1 MTSSFF
7 TQIGNDIN
15 GEAADDNSG
24 FSLHLSAD
32 GSIVAI
38 GSPWNDGNDGNGS
51 NSGHIRIYKNVNN
64 TWTQLGNNIN
74 GEADDDEFGY
84 SVNISDDGNVV
95 AVGAHQNSTGNGYV
109 RIYKNVNNTWTKVG
123 TDIEGEGVGDNLG
136 RSVSLSSDGNVVA
149 IGAILHEASGNA
161 TGSVRILKN
170 INNTWTQIG
179 SDIDGE
185 DDNNFS
191 GRSVSLSSDGSIIAI
206 GADWNDGNGTDSGH
220 VRIYKNI
227 NDTWT
232 QVGIDI
238 DGEDA
243 GDRSGWAVSL
253 SSDGS
258 IVAIGA
264 TDNDGNGTDSGH
276 VRIYK
281 NINDTWS
288 QVGSDIDGE
297 NTGDFSGVSVSLSS
311 DGTIVAIGSIGPLKD
326 LNGTNSGYVRIYKN
340 INNTWTQ
347 IGSDLDGEAAG
358 DSYGTSVSLSSEGTI
373 VAIGAGLSDKNGN
386 NSGHVGIYQIDIDT
400 TPPNAPS
407 SLSTSSLTNDNTPT
421 ISGIAEVGS
430 TVRLY
435 NGSISDNKTITY
447 NVSVE
452 AKTSEHNSFGSGSSF
467 GYKINNNF
475 APYLSLTP
483 GNTYIFD
490 QSDTSN
496 INHPLLF
503 YLDSNKT
510 NSYSEN
516 VLSVGTPGTSGAYTQ
531 INITSTTPET
541 LHYQCSNHGLMGD
554 SLRTNL
560 GSAIAASNG
569 AFSITTMTLS
579 DGNYSLTATATDAT
593 GHISDSSSPLNITI
607 SSASSLTD
615 FQALNYIASNTDLI
629 SSLGIDIEAAKTHYT
644 NYGESQGRSL
654 DSFSASDYLAKY
666 SDLSAAFGS
675 DQTLALNH
683 YIEYGFSEGRTDTSS
698 SNVADSGSGSGSS
711 SGGSSNL
718 TDFQALNHVASYG
731 DLINAFGTDL
741 ISAKSHYTD
750 YGKSE
755 GRTLDD
761 FDEWGYLASNNDLIN
776 SLGSDTTEAVKH
788 YISYGYSQGKITNS
802 FDAQSFLNNYG
813 DLRNAFG
820 NDLELATR
828 HYVEYGFN
836 EGRVF

>member
-38 GSPWNDGNDGNGS
+38 GSPWNDGNGS

-698 SNVADSGSGSGSS
+698 SSISS
-711 SGGSSNL
+711 SGTSSTL
-718 TDFQALNHVASYG
+718 TDLEAYNYIAS
-731 DLINAFGTDL
+731 NADL
-741 ISAKSHYTD
+741 ISSIGIDIEAAKSHY
-750 YGKSE
+750 
-755 GRTLDD
+755 
-761 FDEWGYLASNNDLIN
+761 A
-776 SLGSDTTEAVKH
+776 
-788 YISYGYSQGKITNS
+788 
-802 FDAQSFLNNYG
+802 NYG
-813 DLRNAFG
+813 
-820 NDLELATR
+820 ESQ
-828 HYVEYGFN
+828 
-836 EGRVF
+836 